1 MEDVIQKIGNSIV
14 HHGKLSNRIY
24 LMSLDSS
31 DTPSIIERL
40 EEYAEKEDYTKI
52 IAKVPLSKKDVF
64 LKNDYKIEAMI
75 PNFYNGKEDGF
86 FLVKYLDESRSVNLL
101 ETQCNH
107 TLKLAKSKEALQT
120 DFRLET
126 DFCFR
131 KAEESDIEDM
141 VLVYKQVFKT
151 YPFPIYDKKY
161 IAETMKDNVIYLGI
175 WFQKRLVAISS
186 IEVAYEYSNAEMTD
200 FAILEEY
207 RGHGFAGYLLN
218 EMETVLK
225 ELGIKTAYT
234 IARATSSA
242 MNITFSKHGYS
253 YSGTLINNTNIAGQ
267 IESMN
272 VWYKL
277 II

>member
-1 MEDVIQKIGNSIV
+1 MNDVIQKIGNSIV
-14 HHGKLSNRIY
+14 HHGKQSNRIY

-31 DTPSIIERL
+31 DTPSIVDRL
-40 EEYAEKEDYTKI
+40 NEYAQKENYTKI
-52 IAKVPLSKKDVF
+52 IAKVPSSAKDTF
-64 LKNDYKIEAMI
+64 LKNEYKEEAMV
-75 PNFYNGKEDGF
+75 PNFYHGKEDGL
-86 FLVKYLDESRSVNLL
+86 FLVKYLDENRAVNQL
-101 ETQCNH
+101 EEQCDH
-107 TLKLAKSKEALQT
+107 ILKLAESKEVLKEGIP
-120 DFRLET
+120 LEK
-126 DFCFR
+126 DFCCR

-141 VLVYKQVFKT
+141 VEVYKKVFKT

-175 WFQKRLVAISS
+175 WFKEKLVAISS
-186 IEVAYEYSNAEMTD
+186 IEAAYKYSNAEMTD

-207 RGHGFAGYLLN
+207 RGNGFAGYLLN
-218 EMETVLK
+218 EMEKILK
-225 ELGIKTAYT
+225 DLGIKMAYT
-234 IARATSSA
+234 IARATSA
-242 MNITFSKHGYS
+242 GMNMTFSKHGYL